1 MDLLVDV
8 ALEFGFT
15 RVSSVLRN
23 PVIFHCV
30 PGAGKSTLIRELIS
44 RDHRFIAFTVGE
56 PDPPNLSGRAIKK
69 FTGSIPKDRFVLLDE
84 YNVLESIP
92 DGVYACFGD
101 PLQVAAQQ
109 SQEAHFICNFSK
121 RFGFVTAQFLRG
133 LGFDIEAEG
142 QDTVEIRDIYSVD
155 PKGQTV
161 FFERSI
167 GCLLRA
173 HSVEAKHISEI
184 RGQTFDYVTFVTE
197 SNTPQTELSS
207 AFQCLTRHR
216 VGLLILTPNAT
227 YSTA

>member
-15 RVSSVLRN
+15 RVSSVLRS

-30 PGAGKSTLIRELIS
+30 PGAGKSTLIRELIN
-44 RDHRFIAFTVGE
+44 RDHRFIAFTAGE

-69 FTGSIPKDRFVLLDE
+69 YIGSIPKDRFVLLDE

-101 PLQVAAQQ
+101 PLQVAVQRN
-109 SQEAHFICNFSK
+109 QEAHFVCNFSR
-121 RFGFVTAQFLRG
+121 RFGSATAQFLRG
-133 LGFDIEAEG
+133 LGFEIAAEG
-142 QDTVEIRDIYSVD
+142 QDTVEIRDIYAVD
-155 PKGQTV
+155 PKGQIV

-167 GCLLRA
+167 GCLLKA

-184 RGQTFDYVTFVTE
+184 RGQTFDHVTFVTE
-197 SNTPQTELSS
+197 SNDPRSDLPS

-216 VGLLILTPNAT
+216 VSLLVLTPNAT